1 MDIVKPSILISQDYF
16 ENVNKKALTMNV
28 STSTNICTK
37 FLTSLTNYLRNMD
50 ILFSFPGG
58 DCGKGFFLVSLLVEI
73 AAASA
78 IKVGPAILENV
89 GLGMGCRS

>member
-1 MDIVKPSILISQDYF
+1 
-16 ENVNKKALTMNV
+16 
-28 STSTNICTK
+28 
-37 FLTSLTNYLRNMD
+37 MD

-78 IKVGPAILENV
+78 LKVCQSRK
-89 GLGMGCRS
+89 M